1 MLSISLVKII
11 TLTKLY
17 VHHLTYIS
25 LLECHESAILD
36 VASKYELS
44 GCSIVQGDVQN
55 IACVQVARYSRNM
68 STT

>member
-1 MLSISLVKII
+1 MEQSGVDKM
-11 TLTKLY
+11 Y

-36 VASKYELS
+36 VAFKYELS
-44 GCSIVQGDVQN
+44 GCSVVQGDFQN
-55 IACVQVARYSRNM
+55 IAYVQVAKYSRNM